1 MTVLASKRSLSPVL
15 IIFLTIFIDMV
26 GFGIVIPILPLYS
39 LHFGAEPWQI
49 GLLFA
54 SFSLAQLI
62 SAPVLGRLSDR
73 FGRRPILI
81 LSMLGTAFSFIIL
94 GLAHSLWM
102 LFLGRIV
109 DGISGANISTAQAYI
124 ADVTPLDKRSAA
136 MGMIGAAFG
145 LGFVFGPAIGGLL
158 GHYSIEL
165 PFFVAGGLALLNTV
179 ALWLFL
185 PESLTEENRKLHPAA
200 GTSIW
205 KTLREAKNTPLGTL
219 MMCSLLSTMAFSLM
233 TALFTLFTQQR
244 LKWHAQENGLLF
256 AYIGILGVII
266 QGGMLRRLVPRT
278 GEKPL
283 IIIGSI
289 VLCISSILLPISSNL
304 ALIILASSGLSIGNS
319 LTTPMLSGLASKS
332 ADAQSQG
339 AVMGLMQSI
348 ASLGRMLGPA
358 LGGVLLNY
366 DWLNPSHPYG
376 ITPFWF
382 AAILMLFAIVA
393 AYRLVPTKHT
403 LHLEQTP

>member
-1 MTVLASKRSLSPVL
+1 M
-15 IIFLTIFIDMV
+15 
-26 GFGIVIPILPLYS
+26 
-39 LHFGAEPWQI
+39 
-49 GLLFA
+49 
-54 SFSLAQLI
+54 
-62 SAPVLGRLSDR
+62 
-73 FGRRPILI
+73 
-81 LSMLGTAFSFIIL
+81 
-94 GLAHSLWM
+94 
-102 LFLGRIV
+102 
-109 DGISGANISTAQAYI
+109 
-124 ADVTPLDKRSAA
+124 
-136 MGMIGAAFG
+136 
-145 LGFVFGPAIGGLL
+145 
-158 GHYSIEL
+158 EL
-165 PFFVAGGLALLNTV
+165 PFFVAGGLALLNTL

-200 GTSIW
+200 GASIW
-205 KTLREAKNTPLGTL
+205 KTLQEAKSTPLGTL

-244 LKWHAQENGLLF
+244 LNWHAQENGLLF
-256 AYIGILGVII
+256 AYIGILGVLI

-366 DWLNPSHPYG
+366 DWLNPNHPYG

-393 AYRLVPTKHT
+393 AYRLAPTKHT